1 MKNINRD
8 KILVIAA
15 HPDDE
20 ILGLGGT
27 LNYLKKLEN
36 SIKVVIMSKG
46 IASRYEL
53 NDKNISKEIQSH
65 LNCISKE
72 IHDLPDNK
80 FDSIPILD
88 VIKIVEKEIE
98 SYKPD
103 VIFTH
108 KTKKGYKKIML
119 IIAEKN

>member
-1 MKNINRD
+1 MRNINRD

-53 NDKNISKEIQSH
+53 NDKKIFQK
-65 LNCISKE
+65 
-72 IHDLPDNK
+72 K
-80 FDSIPILD
+80 FK
-88 VIKIVEKEIE
+88 VI
-98 SYKPD
+98 
-103 VIFTH
+103 
-108 KTKKGYKKIML
+108 
-119 IIAEKN
+119 